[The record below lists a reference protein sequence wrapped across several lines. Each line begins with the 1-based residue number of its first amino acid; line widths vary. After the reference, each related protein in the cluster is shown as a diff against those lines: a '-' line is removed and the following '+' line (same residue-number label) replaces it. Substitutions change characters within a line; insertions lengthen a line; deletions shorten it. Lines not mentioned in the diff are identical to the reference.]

1 MQSWHAQ
8 LKLHFERRGDR
19 TTVARAHR
27 GPLLMQKAL
36 YPEGPEACHAI
47 VLHPPGGI
55 AGGDALE
62 IAVRADAEAHAL
74 VTTPGAAKWYKANGR
89 RAAQDIHLEVAG
101 ALEWLPQENIVFDA
115 ADVASSLRI
124 DLASD
129 ACMIGWD
136 ITALGRQ
143 ASGERFANGCFAQ
156 TIALHIDG
164 ALEWL
169 ERTRVS
175 GDDAAL
181 ASPVA
186 LGGDAVFGC
195 LWAYG
200 PVWCDEDLDALRER
214 CAPTLLHERLLVV
227 RATAA
232 NTEGVRELLEYAWTQ
247 LRPRVF
253 AGRSAQRPRI
263 WAT

>member
-1 MQSWHAQ
+1 MQPWHAS
-8 LKLHFERRGDR
+8 LNLHFQRQGAR
-19 TTVARAHR
+19 TTVARSHR

-36 YPEGPEACHAI
+36 YPEGEAACHAI

-62 IAVRADAEAHAL
+62 ITVRADAHAHAL

-89 RAAQDIHLEVAG
+89 RATQDIRLDVTG

-143 ASGERFANGCFAQ
+143 ASGERFAHGAFAQ

-164 ALEWL
+164 MLEWL
-169 ERTRVS
+169 ERTRIT

-200 PVWCDEDLDALRER
+200 PVWRDDDLDALRER
-214 CAPTLLHERLLVV
+214 CAPTLLNERLLVV
-227 RATAA
+227 RATAPG
-232 NTEGVRELLEYAWTQ
+232 TELVRAVLEHVWSH